1 MSFQSRL
8 SPRDR
13 SCPGTAH
20 PSWHWGTAGGQGE
33 PVRGQ
38 RWQEARAASHDLH
51 RPGAGGH
58 IHTVASS
65 RSCYSAR
72 SRRQLVPRKRAS
84 TFSRWGHETPGEPP
98 APAQGA
104 ELRGG
109 APVTPPSRHPPTLPA
124 WPPHAAP
131 ALWRGWSGASG
142 SCPVPGLA
150 WGGGGQQGGERMGR
164 GGGGSAGNETPG
176 QLGAAGTA
184 AFGIPLPAPA
194 PWRDGHGGH
203 RHATLTLGRPAGR
216 RGRGLTYR

>member
-109 APVTPPSRHPPTLPA
+109 APVTPPSRHPPFSQRGPHMLPQPYGGVGVGQA
-124 WPPHAAP
+124 AHAQCLA
-131 ALWRGWSGASG
+131 WRGVAVG
-142 SCPVPGLA
+142 SRVGSA
-150 WGGGGQQGGERMGR
+150 WGEAGAGARVTKPQGSWAQRGQLLLGFRCPRRRR
-164 GGGGSAGNETPG
+164 GGTGM
-176 QLGAAGTA
+176 GATA
-184 AFGIPLPAPA
+184 MPP
-194 PWRDGHGGH
+194 
-203 RHATLTLGRPAGR
+203 
-216 RGRGLTYR
+216 